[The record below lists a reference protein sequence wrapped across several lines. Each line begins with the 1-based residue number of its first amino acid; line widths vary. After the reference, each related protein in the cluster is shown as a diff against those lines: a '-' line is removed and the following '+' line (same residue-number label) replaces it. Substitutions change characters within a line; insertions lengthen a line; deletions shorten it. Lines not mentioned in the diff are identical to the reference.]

1 MFMSLNDHQNRPMIN
16 YVKYRSSKTLM
27 KTMKKKYL
35 YLLITSF
42 TLGVITIVFYEHYIL
57 SIVANA
63 KKDFPRETYFSKELD
78 KRKDYFFQYPYSG
91 TYDDIPCYYLYV
103 NKPFQGESSIYSI
116 VAYGKFKYEKAYT
129 SAVNALTYEDTFIK
143 PDSVTKKL
151 MEKYN

>member
-1 MFMSLNDHQNRPMIN
+1 MIIRTAPMIN

-42 TLGVITIVFYEHYIL
+42 MLGIITIVFYEHYIL

-78 KRKDYFFQYPYSG
+78 KRKEYFFQYPYSE
-91 TYDDIPCYYLYV
+91 TYNSIPLYYLFV
-103 NKPFQGESSIYSI
+103 NQHFQGESSIYSI